1 MLNFGGGI
9 LSKAVANA
17 RGAGTP
23 PTFKFGRVVDVVL
36 DESSPYWDE
45 FGRSQ
50 AINGIRYRP
59 LDKAHSEDEDALLP
73 FAYCGN
79 TNLISVPLK
88 NEIVIITSLPS
99 ENRAANSLQTK
110 NYWLS
115 IVNIW
120 NHPHHNAYPDTLQSG
135 TGKADLGE
143 DFEEVDTVAPLQT
156 YPGDILI
163 SGRHGNTI
171 RLGGTKQKYNTL
183 TDLS

>member
-1 MLNFGGGI
+1 MFNFGGGI
-9 LSKAVANA
+9 LSKAIAAA
-17 RGAGTP
+17 RGAGSP

-59 LDKAHSEDEDALLP
+59 LDKAHSEDEDAILP

-110 NYWLS
+110 NYWL
-115 IVNIW
+115 
-120 NHPHHNAYPDTLQSG
+120 
-135 TGKADLGE
+135 
-143 DFEEVDTVAPLQT
+143 
-156 YPGDILI
+156 
-163 SGRHGNTI
+163 
-171 RLGGTKQKYNTL
+171 
-183 TDLS
+183 